1 MFYFS
6 NFSTLFFIIIYVGA
20 NKYQLSQYVPP
31 GLPLW
36 MGPTNHKKDRMSQR
50 SKPWINVAR
59 YFVQNNFIYCFN
71 SLKIKGEWN
80 SRLIFSLDVQT
91 EKKERKCLLQLL
103 QAGTMYSPGEN
114 ESTFWT
120 LVTFTRTTN
129 IDILSQFFMNF
140 HWDKNLSRAKLV

>member
-1 MFYFS
+1 M
-6 NFSTLFFIIIYVGA
+6 LLFIIIYVGA
-20 NKYQLSQYVPP
+20 NKYQPSQYVPP

-71 SLKIKGEWN
+71 SLKIKCKLN
-80 SRLIFSLDVQT
+80 SKLIFSLAVWT

-103 QAGTMYSPGEN
+103 QAGTMYTPSEN
-114 ESTFWT
+114 ECTF
-120 LVTFTRTTN
+120 
-129 IDILSQFFMNF
+129 
-140 HWDKNLSRAKLV
+140 